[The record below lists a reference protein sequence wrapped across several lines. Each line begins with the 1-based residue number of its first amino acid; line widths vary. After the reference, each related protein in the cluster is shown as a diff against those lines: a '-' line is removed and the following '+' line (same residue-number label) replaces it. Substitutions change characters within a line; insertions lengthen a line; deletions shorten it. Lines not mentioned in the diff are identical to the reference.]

1 MKKSVEVGVL
11 TELRLHW
18 SFPPRP
24 LGPSKSLEIEL
35 SLREGEWITVNEEQI
50 RSLLV
55 NTASFTRSASGFL
68 RYPLFLID
76 FGRSQYIYKQESLT
90 C

>member
-24 LGPSKSLEIEL
+24 LGPRKPLKIEL
-35 SLREGEWITVNEEQI
+35 SLGEGEWITLNEVQI
-50 RSLLV
+50 RNLLV

-76 FGRSQYIYKQESLT
+76 FGQSQYIYINRSR
-90 C
+90 